1 VTYAGWL
8 DDSKNFSRIRQG
20 DFPRLASAHKAAIAS
35 PNPTSSGGK
44 EMTIELPAVEERAS
58 HRPLGPPEVRDS
70 RRPLVPRVGPEDGER
85 DSHRPPGP
93 PAGPPPDVWVYK
105 GRAYDLS
112 DWISKHPGGAFFIG
126 RTKNRDIT
134 SIIQAYHKNPEA
146 IERVLE
152 RYALDREARPEDVH
166 PKCNAPE
173 FLFKEDF
180 NSWRDTPRYRFD
192 NKDDLLHRV
201 KARLKDPA
209 LAARIKK
216 MDKIF
221 NMVVVG
227 LAVAYV
233 AVQGLRLAEPGWMPL
248 PLFVIAMVLLRC
260 SLAGFGHYAIHRRQK
275 GLTRLFAN
283 AFDINYVAL
292 GLVTAD
298 GHTLLHHPH
307 TQSEVDIKK
316 NVFTMMMRLPR
327 LLRIPVHTIHK
338 FGQMV
343 TGMPVR
349 ILDVVR
355 ITRKIGVK
363 EVYGTWRNAIAH
375 IIGSAGL
382 RVLLIGEL
390 VAFLLAGEFWAWALQ
405 FVATL
410 WVSTFLIVSSH
421 DFEDDSD
428 EELATDNDDWGI
440 HQLTEAHDLKV
451 VGNRY
456 VDCFLSAG
464 LSSHRAHHVLPYQRS
479 GFANIATEDVLRE
492 EAARFGLEWLPAK
505 SFVTDRLPKLCR
517 TYLLSPSRQAE
528 EQQWGFIREHSSPK
542 AWKASITYAASGF
555 AGLGSV

>member
-1 VTYAGWL
+1 
-8 DDSKNFSRIRQG
+8 
-20 DFPRLASAHKAAIAS
+20 
-35 PNPTSSGGK
+35 
-44 EMTIELPAVEERAS
+44 MTIEPPALDTRA
-58 HRPLGPPEVRDS
+58 PLGPPEQGQ
-70 RRPLVPRVGPEDGER
+70 PQ
-85 DSHRPPGP
+85 RPPAGP

-112 DWISKHPGGAFFIG
+112 EWIAKHPGGAFFIG

-134 SIIQAYHKNPEA
+134 SIIHAYHKNPEG
-146 IERVLE
+146 IERLLE
-152 RYALDREARPEDVH
+152 RYALDRDARPRDVH

-201 KARLKDPA
+201 KARLRQPQ

-216 MDKIF
+216 MDRLF
-221 NMVVVG
+221 NIVVAG

-233 AVQGLRLAEPGWMPL
+233 AVQGTRLGAPHWMPL
-248 PLFVIAMVLLRC
+248 PLFVTAMVLLRC
-260 SLAGFGHYAIHRRQK
+260 SLAGFGHYAVHRRQK
-275 GLTRLFAN
+275 GLNRVFAN

-327 LLRIPVHTIHK
+327 LLRVPVHTIHK
-338 FGQMV
+338 FGHLV
-343 TGMPVR
+343 TGMPIR
-349 ILDVVR
+349 IVDVLR
-355 ITRKIGVK
+355 ITRKIGVR
-363 EVYGTWRNAIAH
+363 EVYGTWRNAIPHFA
-375 IIGSAGL
+375 GSVGL
-382 RVLLIGEL
+382 RLLLIGEL
-390 VAFLLAGEFWAWALQ
+390 VAYALAGDFFAWALQ

-410 WVSTFLIVSSH
+410 WISTFLIVSSH
-421 DFEDDSD
+421 DFEEDTGDHAADD
-428 EELATDNDDWGI
+428 AAQQDWGI
-440 HQLTEAHDLKV
+440 HQLTEAYDLKV

-464 LSSHRAHHVLPYQRS
+464 LSSHRAHHVLPYQGS

-492 EAARFGLEWLPAK
+492 EAEKFGLEWLPAK
-505 SFVTDRLPKLCR
+505 SFVTDRLPKLAR
-517 TYLLSPSRQAE
+517 AYLLSPSRQAQ
-528 EQQWGFIREHSSPK
+528 EQHWGLVREHFSPT
-542 AWKASITYAASGF
+542 AWKASVAYAASGF
-555 AGLGSV
+555 GGLGSV